1 MGDISDDTLLCG
13 KLAWKSCPDLAPAG
27 ITMADLRPSG
37 VSTKSW
43 SPPGRYTSEFRD
55 VASNGMGA
63 HNRAV
68 ILRGSSRY
76 AQAAVQA
83 ESYYFQ
89 PALELDRHGRYLLM
103 DDSYERAAT
112 VGFRCASDA

>member
-1 MGDISDDTLLCG
+1 
-13 KLAWKSCPDLAPAG
+13 
-27 ITMADLRPSG
+27 
-37 VSTKSW
+37 
-43 SPPGRYTSEFRD
+43 
-55 VASNGMGA
+55 MGA

-112 VGFRCASDA
+112 VGFRCASDAR